1 MSQLDRIINTAKKA
15 ANNQGEDI
23 YIVIEDDTY
32 DYATMYDLDTFYAG
46 IHESHILAV
55 VYPGG
60 EVEY

>member
-1 MSQLDRIINTAKKA
+1 MSQLDKIIATAKNA

-23 YIVIEDDTY
+23 YIIIEDDTY
-32 DYATMYDLDTFYAG
+32 DYATIYDLDTFYMG
-46 IHESHILAV
+46 IPEKDIIAV